1 MLQLK
6 LFRLVFSF
14 RWEGWDVSKSFGR
27 YDRLG
32 EQRLWPFALFLKEC
46 GIVLQYTMSGK
57 PSINGVAEQQNQTL
71 KDIETSMVSHYSL
84 PESFWGEAL
93 KTVVR

>member
-1 MLQLK
+1 MTTLDIFKSFKAKVELQLGK
-6 LFRLVFSF
+6 KIKV
-14 RWEGWDVSKSFGR
+14 VKS
-27 YDRLG
+27 DRG
-32 EQRLWPFALFLKEC
+32 
-46 GIVLQYTMSGK
+46 GK